1 MQGTTMKVKTH
12 ENTRRVRAQELQKA
26 HSMPQHTGVKPKL
39 VWTIIQTLT
48 LGELR
53 HNTEQ
58 KVPS

>member
-1 MQGTTMKVKTH
+1 MKVKTH
-12 ENTRRVRAQELQKA
+12 ENTWRVRAQELQKA

-58 KVPS
+58 KVPT